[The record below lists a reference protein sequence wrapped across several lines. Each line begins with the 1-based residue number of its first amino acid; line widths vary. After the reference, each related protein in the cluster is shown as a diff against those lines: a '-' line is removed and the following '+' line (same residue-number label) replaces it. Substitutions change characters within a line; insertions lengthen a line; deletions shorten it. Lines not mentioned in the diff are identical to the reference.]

1 MLTTSGALLMGAAVY
16 EAGVDGGL
24 VGADRQVPP
33 GGSVRLPS
41 PSVKSWGG
49 HGARLGGCSR
59 DSFHAGDR

>member
-1 MLTTSGALLMGAAVY
+1 MLTTSGALLMGAAVN

-24 VGADRQVPP
+24 VGADLQFRRADQQDCPA
-33 GGSVRLPS
+33 R
-41 PSVKSWGG
+41 SVKSWGG